1 MPVCG
6 PPAESGI
13 ELRGEVPLLRRALA
27 LQLRESG
34 VHLVNLLIELVQA
47 ILGFAQFAG
56 RGGDRL
62 FLRFELGEQACAL
75 LLLLLNRPLPRR
87 RCRPGWTLAD
97 RDRRHAQ
104 MTRTAIRQR

>member
-1 MPVCG
+1 MRPL
-6 PPAESGI
+6 AESGI

-62 FLRFELGEQACAL
+62 FLRFELASRLA
-75 LLLLLNRPLPRR
+75 
-87 RCRPGWTLAD
+87 RCCCCCLIARCLAAMSAWMD
-97 RDRRHAQ
+97 FS
-104 MTRTAIRQR
+104 